1 MQILKVQKILILAFS
16 MNCVNTVASI
26 NVLIDVLNCGVVE
39 GCKTSVGCYNDPS
52 FNQTKSIV

>member
-1 MQILKVQKILILAFS
+1 

-26 NVLIDVLNCGVVE
+26 NVLTDVLNCGVVE